1 MGVITT
7 PNIYKALTFDG
18 ASSRTYGV
26 YITGEAV
33 YNAPERDVEMIS
45 IPGRNGAFA
54 LDRGRFQNITVT
66 YPAGIFAENETD
78 FAAAVSDFRNYLCSR
93 SGYCRLTDE
102 YNPDEYRL
110 AVYKSGLEVE
120 PAQLKAGEFNIVF
133 ECQPQRFLTSGETAV
148 SVANNGT
155 IANPTLFASRPT
167 IEFNGYGNIGIGGQS
182 ITVTNDPIGN
192 ILLSNTARFYLDY
205 VQKISSPNPQKEV
218 AKIVFDGSLL
228 NNGDSIYFGEV
239 VVVDTRMSTIP
250 SETITNVSTTIVSV
264 DSGVSVSAKT
274 QNNAG
279 EYTVLFDPQTLTKGT
294 TASLNI
300 DYSFETTYK
309 SGSGFVGIIGRTK
322 LTLSYDGNS
331 TITLLSNACV
341 EVAEDERASGV
352 ITMGIV
358 NGVSTKTIP
367 SKITVDLDI
376 GEATWS
382 NSGTPASANN
392 NVRLGAKL
400 PTLAPGNNTITY
412 SNTITNFKVTPHW
425 WKV

>member
-1 MGVITT
+1 MGVA
-7 PNIYKALTFDG
+7 PNKTFTFDG
-18 ASSRTYGV
+18 VSSSTYGV
-26 YITGEAV
+26 YITGEGV
-33 YNAPERDVEMIS
+33 FNAPERSVEMIS
-45 IPGRNGAFA
+45 IPGRDGEYA
-54 LDRGRFQNITVT
+54 LDQGRFENITVT
-66 YPAGIFAENETD
+66 YKVGMFDVDESNFATK
-78 FAAAVSDFRNYLCSR
+78 VSDFRNWLCSKV
-93 SGYCRLTDE
+93 GYVRLTDT
-102 YNPDEYRL
+102 YNANEYRM
-110 AVYKSGLEVE
+110 AVYKSGLE
-120 PAQLKAGEFNIVF
+120 LKHDMLIAGEAEITFD
-133 ECQPQRFLTSGETAV
+133 CKPQRFLTSGETAV

-155 IANPTLFASRPT
+155 IANPTLFESKPT

-218 AKIVFDGSLL
+218 AKIVFDASLL

-264 DSGVSVSAKT
+264 DNGVSVSART

-294 TASLNI
+294 SASLNI

-309 SGSGFVGIIGRTK
+309 SGGGFVGIIGRTK
-322 LTLSYDGNS
+322 LTLNYDGDS
-331 TITLLSNACV
+331 TITLLSNACI

-392 NVRLGAKL
+392 NVQLGAKL

>member
-110 AVYKSGLEVE
+110 TVYKSGLEVE

-182 ITVTNDPIGN
+182 ITVTNDPLGK
-192 ILLSNTARFYLDY
+192 LLLANGESFYHESYKLDP
-205 VQKISSPNPQKEV
+205 VHSIAEV
-218 AKIVFDGSLL
+218 TFDASLL
-228 NNGDSIYFGEV
+228 NTGDSIFFGETTV
-239 VVVDTRMSTIP
+239 T
-250 SETITNVSTTIVSV
+250 ETKTAVRPQYTVYSASVYSQSGAGANTTVQIQGLSAIYTTIFE
-264 DSGVSVSAKT
+264 GIT
-274 QNNAG
+274 
-279 EYTVLFDPQTLTKGT
+279 FTKGT
-294 TASLNI
+294 SASVTHTVTSKTR
-300 DYSFETTYK
+300 YTKPPSSSGFELMLQYDTTVAYD
-309 SGSGFVGIIGRTK
+309 GSGKITITSENSVIDEK
-322 LTLSYDGNS
+322 EETLSQAVL
-331 TITLLSNACV
+331 T
-341 EVAEDERASGV
+341 GV
-352 ITMGIV
+352 V

-392 NVRLGAKL
+392 NVQLGAKL
-400 PTLAPGNNTITY
+400 PTLASGNNTITY

>member
-1 MGVITT
+1 MGVAPYNTF
-7 PNIYKALTFDG
+7 TFDG
-18 ASSRTYGV
+18 VSSSTYGV
-26 YITGEAV
+26 YLTGEGV
-33 YNAPERDVEMIS
+33 FNAPERSVEMIS
-45 IPGRNGAFA
+45 IPGRDGEYA
-54 LDRGRFQNITVT
+54 LDQGRFENITVT
-66 YPAGIFAENETD
+66 YKVGMFDVDESNFATK
-78 FAAAVSDFRNYLCSR
+78 VSDFRNWLCSKV
-93 SGYCRLTDE
+93 GYVRLTDT
-102 YNPDEYRL
+102 YNANEYRM
-110 AVYKSGLEVE
+110 AVYKSGLE
-120 PAQLKAGEFNIVF
+120 LKHDMLIAGEAEITFD
-133 ECQPQRFLTSGETAV
+133 CKPQRFLTSGETAV

-218 AKIVFDGSLL
+218 AKIVFDASLL

-239 VVVDTRMSTIP
+239 VVVDTRMSTVP
-250 SETITNVSTTIVSV
+250 SETITNVSTTIFSV
-264 DSGVSVSAKT
+264 DTGVSVSAKT

-294 TASLNI
+294 SASLNI
-300 DYSFETTYK
+300 DYYYETTYK
-309 SGSGFVGIIGRTK
+309 DGSGFVGINGRTK
-322 LTLSYDGNS
+322 LTLSYDGDS

-341 EVAEDERASGV
+341 EVAADERASGV

-392 NVRLGAKL
+392 NVQLGAKL